1 MLFSLYI
8 KISSQENKDF
18 IEKLKL
24 VQTIYDINENKQ
36 KKNIN

>member
-36 KKNIN
+36 KKKT

>member
-36 KKNIN
+36 KNIN